1 MSVVGRVAKAV
12 LRRFGIEVTRGEH
25 AVLFRRAPRP
35 RPQAE
40 WRGRDGLRL
49 NLGCGEK
56 PLAGYLN
63 VDIVPAPGVDLVGTV
78 CALPML
84 PDGCAV
90 EVRMDAVFEHL
101 YRWERPAALAEWR
114 RLLAPEGRLCINW
127 LPDFDLVIAKYLA
140 QAPGLV
146 GPVFDREH
154 VYRFTHG
161 LPTPLNS
168 PHQLHKDIFTRDS
181 VQAELEAAGFAIESL
196 RQDCFEDEPYPVGMN
211 VVALK
216 PGSVR

>member
-1 MSVVGRVAKAV
+1 MGFVGRCAKVV
-12 LRRFGIEVTRGEH
+12 LRRVGIEVTRGDN
-25 AVLFRRAPRP
+25 AVLFRKMPKP
-35 RPQAE
+35 RPQSE
-40 WRGRDGLRL
+40 WVQKTGLRL

-56 PLAGYLN
+56 PLEGYVN

-78 CALPML
+78 CSLPML

-114 RLLAPEGRLCINW
+114 RLLAPGGQLCINW
-127 LPDFDLVIAKYLA
+127 IPDFELVVAKWQE

-146 GPVFDREH
+146 GPVFDLEH

-168 PHQLHKDIFTRDS
+168 PHQLHKDIFTMDS
-181 VQAELEAAGFAIESL
+181 VRAELEAAGLEVEAV

-211 VVALK
+211 VVAVK
-216 PGSVR
+216 PGSAG